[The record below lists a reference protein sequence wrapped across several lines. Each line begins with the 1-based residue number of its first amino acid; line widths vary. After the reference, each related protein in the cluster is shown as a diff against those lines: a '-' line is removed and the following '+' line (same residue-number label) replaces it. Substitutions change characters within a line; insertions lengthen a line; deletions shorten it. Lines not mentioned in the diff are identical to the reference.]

1 MITDRV
7 IKEIYKKYN
16 KEVKNP
22 QDLRLDHYIKMLAPH
37 HHIRIDNNEVNFED
51 QEEFSPFRRF
61 LLRSLY
67 GILEFDRQI
76 AFVFRNHILFLSK
89 DSDDMRVHM
98 RPFQEKGNIFKRL
111 FANG

>member
-7 IKEIYKKYN
+7 IKEIYRKYN

-22 QDLRLDHYIKMLAPH
+22 EDLRLDYYIEMLSPYH
-37 HHIRIDNNEVNFED
+37 KLHKDSKEVVFDN

-61 LLRSLY
+61 LIRGLY
-67 GILEFDRQI
+67 GVLEFDRQV

-89 DSDDMRVHM
+89 DSDEMRVHM
-98 RPFQEKGNIFKRL
+98 RPFQEKKNIFQRM
-111 FANG
+111 FAN

>member
-16 KEVKNP
+16 KPAGSPDQLKLN
-22 QDLRLDHYIKMLAPH
+22 HYVDMLSPH
-37 HHIRIDNNEVNFED
+37 HHIRVTGNEVIFED

-61 LLRSLY
+61 LLRSLNA
-67 GILEFDRQI
+67 ILEFDRQV

-98 RPFQEKGNIFKRL
+98 RPCQDKQKLLPRL
-111 FANG
+111 FAR

>member
-16 KEVKNP
+16 KAAKNP
-22 QDLRLDHYIKMLAPH
+22 EDLHIDHFIEMLAPY
-37 HHIRIDNNEVNFED
+37 HHIRVNGNEVIFED

-61 LLRSLY
+61 LLRGLN
-67 GILEFDRQI
+67 GILEFDRQV
-76 AFVFRNHILFLSK
+76 AFVFRNHILFLGK

-98 RPFQEKGNIFKRL
+98 RPCEERSNIFSRI
-111 FANG
+111 FAR

>member
-7 IKEIYKKYN
+7 IKEIYKKYGKPAKN
-16 KEVKNP
+16 LDELQLERYVDMLSPQHHIKVNDKEV
-22 QDLRLDHYIKMLAPH
+22 I
-37 HHIRIDNNEVNFED
+37 FED

-61 LLRSLY
+61 LLRSLNAV
-67 GILEFDRQI
+67 LEFDRQV

-98 RPFQEKGNIFKRL
+98 RPCEDRRNILQRL
-111 FANG
+111 FA

>member
-16 KEVKNP
+16 KPAKNTG
-22 QDLRLDHYIKMLAPH
+22 DLHIDHYAGMLAANH
-37 HHIRIDNNEVNFED
+37 NIKFTDREVIFED

-61 LLRSLY
+61 LLRSLNA
-67 GILEFDRQI
+67 ILEFDRHV
-76 AFVFRNHILFLSK
+76 AFVFSNHILFLSK

-98 RPFQEKGNIFKRL
+98 RPCEKPQNLFSRIFAR
-111 FANG
+111 